1 MSSEQIAIRVTDLG
15 KCYQVYRHPQD
26 RLKQYITPRLRGL
39 LGRAPKRYYQEFWAL
54 RNASFEIERG
64 ETVGIVGR
72 NGSGKSTLLQL
83 ICGTLTP
90 TIGHVDTRGRI
101 SALLELGSGFN
112 PEFTGREN
120 VLLNGA
126 LHGLSRQVME
136 ERFERIAAFADIG
149 HYIDQP
155 VKTYSSG
162 MYARLAFSASIFVDP
177 DILIVD
183 EILAVGDA
191 PFQAKCMKT
200 FHALRDNGCT
210 ILLVAHDAYMIK
222 NFCQRAVYLREGEM
236 VAVGTS
242 TEVVDQYMIE
252 VEKAMSSNLEVPPD
266 APRSEDA
273 FEAGGVGMF
282 RVVEVQMLGA
292 DGEPADV
299 VSTGEAVQ
307 VRFSWRS
314 LAPRPADVTFVINLY
329 RHDGL
334 YIFGTTSLMDGH
346 APWQPATEG
355 VVTVNFP
362 ALPLLSGEY
371 VWRVAINDDR
381 AFGVYAE
388 ANRVCPFAVRDQLE
402 AVGLVNVERGWTV
415 DMKVAP

>member
-1 MSSEQIAIRVTDLG
+1 MSSEEIAIRVNDLG

-26 RLKQYITPRLRGL
+26 RLKQYVAPRLRRL
-39 LGRAPKRYYQEFWAL
+39 LGRAPKRYFQEFWAL
-54 RNASFEIERG
+54 RNASFEIPRG

-83 ICGTLTP
+83 ICGTLSP
-90 TIGHVDTRGRI
+90 TMGHVDTRGRI

-126 LHGLSRQVME
+126 LHGFSRQAME

-222 NFCQRAVYLREGEM
+222 NFCQRAVYLREGEL
-236 VAVGTS
+236 VAVGPS
-242 TEVVDQYMIE
+242 TDVVDQYTLE
-252 VEKAMSSNLEVPPD
+252 VEKAMASNLEAAPD
-266 APRSEDA
+266 TVRSEHA
-273 FEAGGVGMF
+273 FDIAGVGMF
-282 RVVEVQMLGA
+282 RIVDVQMI
-292 DGEPADV
+292 DIHGEPLDI
-299 VSTGEAVQ
+299 VSTGDEVQ
-307 VRFSWRS
+307 VRFRWKS
-314 LAPRPADVTFVINLY
+314 LAQKPADVTFVVNLY

-362 ALPLLSGEY
+362 ALPLLAGEY

-388 ANRVCPFAVRDQLE
+388 ANRVCPFTVRDQLE
-402 AVGLVNVERGWTV
+402 AVGLVNVQRGWTV
-415 DMKVAP
+415 EM